1 MHFSKEEVLPELEVA
16 VGDVAMETSWCGT
29 DAEGSSSLGTPHKS
43 EASSACAVEG
53 INQSIL
59 SLLVKL
65 MSIMTSAT
73 SSPGRL
79 VICVIMLSTIDM
91 IMLIHS

>member
-16 VGDVAMETSWCGT
+16 VADVAMETSSCGT
-29 DAEGSSSLGTPHKS
+29 DAEGSSFLGTPHKS

-65 MSIMTSAT
+65 MSIMTSAA

-79 VICVIMLSTIDM
+79 VTCVIMLLIIDM
-91 IMLIHS
+91 IMLIRS

>member
-29 DAEGSSSLGTPHKS
+29 DAEGSSSLGTSDKS
-43 EASSACAVEG
+43 EDSSACAVEG

-91 IMLIHS
+91 IMLIRS

>member
-1 MHFSKEEVLPELEVA
+1 MHFNKEVLPELEVA
-16 VGDVAMETSWCGT
+16 VGDVAMETSLCGT
-29 DAEGSSSLGTPHKS
+29 DAEGSSSLGTLHKS

-65 MSIMTSAT
+65 MSIMTSVT

>member
-43 EASSACAVEG
+43 EVSSACVVEG

-91 IMLIHS
+91 IMLIRS